1 MELYNPTKLEAV
13 LNLLNLTNY
22 ILYAIGQPKIRR
34 LGHWFDPC
42 LWL

>member
-22 ILYAIGQPKIRR
+22 ILYAYI
-34 LGHWFDPC
+34 
-42 LWL
+42 